1 MTVAF
6 DHLPSKLT
14 LCPRLVLAYKPSMG
28 GTMMRKLQFA
38 LFLLMTLAI
47 ADFAVQGAAQG
58 QVNYYPMKEGSKWY
72 YHTELPGTDAQTWIM
87 HVAKLEKIDGVP
99 LFRLEMT
106 KKDSGMTATEHLRIG
121 DDGVFRY
128 RFNGQPASKPVCVI
142 KYPVKPGET
151 WQNETEIGGQKVKMS
166 SKVGNEEEVAVPAGK
181 FKTMPVYVQADL
193 GGLNMNTTY
202 WFAANVGIVKQV
214 VEFMGQKVTQSLEKY
229 EAAK

>member
-1 MTVAF
+1 
-6 DHLPSKLT
+6 
-14 LCPRLVLAYKPSMG
+14 
-28 GTMMRKLQFA
+28 MMRKLPFA
-38 LFLLMTLAI
+38 LFFVTLLAVVADLASGGT
-47 ADFAVQGAAQG
+47 AQVQP
-58 QVNYYPMKEGSKWY
+58 NYYPLKEGSKWY
-72 YHTELPGTDAQTWIM
+72 YHTELPGMDAQTWIM

-106 KKDSGMTATEHLRIG
+106 KKDSGMTATEHLRSG

-142 KYPVKPGET
+142 KYPVKAGDT
-151 WQNETEIGGQKVKMS
+151 WQDETEIGGQKVKMS
-166 SKVGNEEEVAVPAGK
+166 CKVGNEEEVAVPAGK

-193 GGLNMNTTY
+193 GGLNMNTTF